1 MHSHNHHNSHGGGHH
16 THQHVE
22 NQMTYF
28 IFKPLKLKRSTLTY
42 IISSLLALSLF
53 AERFCFITTVY
64 KTRYYGYVLIL
75 MVTMLNCIFN
85 FAMTRIQKKK

>member
-1 MHSHNHHNSHGGGHH
+1 
-16 THQHVE
+16 
-22 NQMTYF
+22 MTYF

-53 AERFCFITTVY
+53 TERFCFITTVY

-85 FAMTRIQKKK
+85 FAMSRIQKKK